1 MGAKFSAFTSLIEPM
16 SADEFFANYWEKQPL
31 YIRRENANFYKDLI
45 TLDNVQ
51 SAISFG
57 GLRYPAIQL
66 SKSGAFLHP
75 DVFCTDIRSG
85 DIVFNGVPDL
95 DKLQAEYKSGATLSL
110 PGFNRAWQPLMT
122 LAAAVEDYL
131 NHAVHTN
138 IYITPGNAA
147 GFTPHYDAHEVF
159 ILQISGTKH
168 WQIFE
173 PPLNLPHRTQ
183 TFQPQMLS
191 DALPIMELNLQPGD
205 LLYLPRGFVHA
216 ANALEK
222 ASMHVTL
229 GVTVYT
235 YVELMTAWLQSSK
248 NELAIRKALPPG
260 FANHLEL
267 QAGIESE
274 LSGLIA
280 EFNQKLDAKQLVNSF
295 FQRVRKGYPG
305 RNAVR
310 QEIELNVSVINPGA
324 KLKTMPLGLYQIA
337 EDGENIVLKFG
348 EKTMV
353 MSKRAQPLLAEMCK
367 RTVFQPAELPSD
379 LKEETKLTLIRHLY
393 QEGFLILCE

>member
-1 MGAKFSAFTSLIEPM
+1 MDAKFSAFADLIEPLP
-16 SADEFFANYWEKQPL
+16 ADEFFSNYWEKKPL
-31 YIRRENANFYKDLI
+31 HIQRANECFYKELI
-45 TLDNVQ
+45 SLENVQ

-66 SKSGAFLHP
+66 AKNGAFLHP

-85 DIVFNGVPDL
+85 EIVFSGVPDL

-110 PGFNRAWQPLMT
+110 PGFNRAWQPLMI

-147 GFTPHYDAHEVF
+147 GFTPHYDTHEVF

-173 PPLNLPHRTQ
+173 PPVNLPHRSQ
-183 TFQPQMLS
+183 TFKPEMLCNS
-191 DALPIMELNLQPGD
+191 LPLLELDLQPGD

-216 ANALEK
+216 ANALEN

-235 YVELMTAWLQSSK
+235 FVELMTAWLQSSK
-248 NELAIRKALPPG
+248 NELSIRKALPPG
-260 FANHLEL
+260 FANHPEL
-267 QAGIESE
+267 QAGIEAE
-274 LSGLIA
+274 LNGLIT
-280 EFNQKLDAKQLVNSF
+280 EFMQKLDTNQLIDSF
-295 FQRVRKGYPG
+295 FQRVKEGYPG
-305 RNAVR
+305 RNTVR
-310 QEIELNVSVINPGA
+310 QSLELNVSVIHSDVI
-324 KLKTMPLGLYQIA
+324 LKSLATSEYTISD
-337 EDGENIVLKFG
+337 EGENIVLKFA
-348 EKTMV
+348 EKTML
-353 MSKRAQPLLAEMCK
+353 MSKRAQPLLAEMCR
-367 RTVFQPAELPSD
+367 RTSFQPAELPTD
-379 LKEETKLTLIRHLY
+379 LKEETKLALIRHLY
-393 QEGFLILCE
+393 QEGFLILC